1 VTVPRQIPWRLNRRS
16 ALVAMLCLLA
26 GVLITSL
33 LFAVQRQPMKLTV
46 LSTAIALSLG
56 LALWLAWCAMT
67 WHLAYGRETEGPYV
81 FRYSGLFFGLPM
93 WSAQTLQFYRQ
104 LDSARSALETLF
116 WLLFGCII
124 SAPFALW
131 GGIVFRYF
139 VVVILGK
146 SFQSR

>member
-1 VTVPRQIPWRLNRRS
+1 
-16 ALVAMLCLLA
+16 M
-26 GVLITSL
+26 LITRFQ
-33 LFAVQRQPMKLTV
+33 FAVQRQPLKLTV
-46 LSTAIALSLG
+46 VSSAVALSLG

-81 FRYSGLFFGLPM
+81 FRYSGLLFGLPT
-93 WSAQTLQFYRQ
+93 WSAQTFQFYRQ
-104 LDSARSALETLF
+104 LSAMGSARETIF

-146 SFQSR
+146 SFGNR

>member
-1 VTVPRQIPWRLNRRS
+1 
-16 ALVAMLCLLA
+16 MLCLVG

-33 LFAVQRQPMKLTV
+33 QFAVQREPMKLTV
-46 LSTAIALSLG
+46 VSTAIALSLA

-67 WHLAYGRETEGPYV
+67 WHLAYGRETGGPYLY
-81 FRYSGLFFGLPM
+81 RYSGLLFGLPM
-93 WSAQTLQFYRQ
+93 WSAQTFQFYRQ
-104 LDSARSALETLF
+104 LDSRRSARETLF
-116 WLLFGCII
+116 WLLFGCIL

-146 SFQSR
+146 SFRNQ

>member
-1 VTVPRQIPWRLNRRS
+1 MTATRQIPWRLNRRS

-26 GVLITSL
+26 GALITSR

-93 WSAQTLQFYRQ
+93 WSAQTFQFYRE
-104 LDSARSALETLF
+104 LDSPRSARETLF
-116 WLLFGCII
+116 WLLFGCIL

-139 VVVILGK
+139 VVRILGK
-146 SFQSR
+146 PFRNR